1 MQPPASAVQPLRRTL
16 LRVVKQEHS
25 LPSPQLYLHAGR
37 RPRPAQPLEDE
48 HELVAIV
55 AAARRGDAD
64 GWKRLVGRFDGGLR
78 VIARSYR
85 LAPADV
91 DDVVQAT
98 WLELVTAIGRLREPA
113 AVGGWLATVTRRNA
127 LRTRQLP
134 MRELLTDD
142 PCRDDRDPSAG
153 PESSVLEAERQA
165 VLAGAIAALPDRHG
179 RLMTV
184 LLTQPELDY
193 RQVGEQLSMPVG
205 SIGPSRAR
213 ALAALARNARLRDF
227 SPAAAAA

>member
-1 MQPPASAVQPLRRTL
+1 M
-16 LRVVKQEHS
+16 
-25 LPSPQLYLHAGR
+25 PSPHLHLHAGR
-37 RPRPAQPLEDE
+37 RPRPTPPLEDE
-48 HELVAIV
+48 RELVAIV
-55 AAARRGDAD
+55 AAARRGEAD
-64 GWKRLVGRFDGGLR
+64 GWERLVARFDGGLR

-98 WLELVTAIGRLREPA
+98 WLELLAAIGQLREPA

-134 MRELLTDD
+134 LREQLTDD
-142 PCRDDRDPSAG
+142 PCLGDRDPSPG
-153 PESSVLEAERQA
+153 PENSVLEAERQA
-165 VLAGAIAALPDRHG
+165 VLADAIAALPRGHR

-184 LLTQPELDY
+184 LLTRPELDY
-193 RQVGEQLSMPVG
+193 RQISEQLSMPVG

-213 ALAALARNARLRDF
+213 ALAALARNARLLALSR
-227 SPAAAAA
+227 AADAA